1 MHAPEFTRRDD
12 TLHKPTD
19 SVAPMRRTLIA
30 LASTTLVLAACGSD
44 DSAGSSSDH
53 TTEATEPTE
62 ATDDDGGSDAAATPD
77 TGAPDTD
84 VPDTGDEAAVET
96 NPDGEVIPPPPTNED
111 KPAVA
116 VPAEIPTELQVT
128 VLEEGDG
135 PEAEA
140 GDTVIVHYVGVRST
154 DGVEFDNSYD
164 RFEPFPVVL
173 GAGAVIQG
181 WDNGLLGAQTGQ
193 RIQLDIPSD
202 LAYGSEARSD
212 VIGADEA
219 LTFVIDVQAVI
230 PQPDVDDQPTEAG
243 VPESVGATEVTTVDL
258 IEGDGAVLEVGDTAV
273 LQLVLFRGDN
283 LVALDTTWEREPIQ
297 ITMDPEGFA
306 GLVEG
311 MPGMKVG
318 GRRAI
323 VIPPESGFGSE
334 GSTQIGLPPE
344 TDVVIVVDLLGKY

>member
-1 MHAPEFTRRDD
+1 VISRARDD
-12 TLHKPTD
+12 TPNKPTD

-44 DSAGSSSDH
+44 DSGGGSDD
-53 TTEATEPTE
+53 TTEATEATE
-62 ATDDDGGSDAAATPD
+62 ETSDDGGESDAAATPD
-77 TGAPDTD
+77 TGAPDTGA
-84 VPDTGDEAAVET
+84 PDTGEEAAVET

-128 VLEEGDG
+128 VLDEGDG

-181 WDNGLLGAQTGQ
+181 WDDGLLGAQTGQ

-297 ITMDPEGFA
+297 IPMDTQGFA

-323 VIPPESGFGSE
+323 VIPPESGFGPE
-334 GSTQIGLPPE
+334 GSTEIGLPPE
-344 TDVVIVVDLLGKY
+344 IDVVIVVDLLGKY

>member
-1 MHAPEFTRRDD
+1 
-12 TLHKPTD
+12 
-19 SVAPMRRTLIA
+19 MRRTLIA

-44 DSAGSSSDH
+44 YSTADTLDTVNDSAD
-53 TTEATEPTE
+53 
-62 ATDDDGGSDAAATPD
+62 TDDTVAASDSEAAAPVTD
-77 TGAPDTD
+77 GAIDETAGTETD
-84 VPDTGDEAAVET
+84 DPPVET
-96 NPDGEVIPPPPTNED
+96 NPDGEEIPPPPTSPD
-111 KPAVA
+111 KPEVDI
-116 VPAEIPTELQVT
+116 PAAAPTELQVA
-128 VLEEGDG
+128 VLQEGEG
-135 PEAEA
+135 PEAES
-140 GDTVIVHYVGVRST
+140 GDTVIVHYVGVRSS

-173 GAGAVIQG
+173 GTSAVIKG
-181 WDNGLLGAQTGQ
+181 WDDGLVGAQTGQ

-202 LAYGSEARSD
+202 LAYGPEARGD

-230 PQPDVDDQPTEAG
+230 QQPDIADQPSEAG

-258 IEGDGAVLEVGDTAV
+258 IEGEGAELEVGDTAV
-273 LQLVLFRGDN
+273 MHLVLFRGDN

-297 ITMDPEGFA
+297 IPMNPQGVA

-323 VIPPESGFGSE
+323 VIPPESGFGPE
-334 GSTQIGLPPE
+334 GSTEIGLPAE
-344 TDVVIVVDLLGKY
+344 TDIIIVVDLLGKY